1 VAVVK
6 KIIIFIAFLL
16 VIALGIYGIRG
27 GDFTEVQV
35 HGSVMCLSCMG
46 IE

>member
-1 VAVVK
+1 VIRK
-6 KIIIFIAFLL
+6 LIILLAFLL
-16 VIALGIYGIRG
+16 VVAMGVYGIRG
-27 GDFTEVQV
+27 GDFSEAQV